1 MNDLLYHFSYALDC
15 VEHDLVGT
23 TTHHGQRVAC
33 MCVAMGDRLGYSKE
47 KLLDLA
53 GIAILHDNALTEY
66 IQDEWRNGVDILK
79 DSERVQLGAHCVKGE
94 RNLSLMPFQ
103 ESESGSILYHHENAD
118 GTGPFHKTTDEVC
131 MNAQLIHVAD
141 QVDALWDLSHM
152 NREKY
157 NSILD
162 FMKEQENRMF
172 SSLCV
177 QLFHESCTYELLA
190 AFGREKALV
199 MLQEKLPRIERDYTD
214 EQIKGISDVIA
225 NIVDYKSKFTRTH
238 SIGIAQKAERMGIYY
253 GYSPENVTKLYFAG
267 AMHDIGK
274 LVVDRD
280 ILEKPDKLTDHEYT
294 HMKNHA
300 YYTYDILRRIEGM
313 GEVTMWASLHHE
325 KLDGSGYPFG
335 KKADEL
341 TEPER
346 LMACVDIYQALTEKR
361 PYKDGMPHEKAIAI
375 LQTMVDK
382 GQLDGR
388 IVDDI
393 DKVFDQQNVKEENMD
408 AR

>member
-1 MNDLLYHFSYALDC
+1 MRLSMNDLLYHFSYALDC

-33 MCVAMGDRLGYSKE
+33 MCVAMGEGYGYSKE
-47 KLLDLA
+47 KLMDLA

-66 IQDEWRNGVDILK
+66 IQDEWKNGVDVLR
-79 DSERVQLGAHCVKGE
+79 DSARVELGAHCVIGE

-103 ESESGSILYHHENAD
+103 EPEAGSILYHHENAD
-118 GTGPFHKTTDEVC
+118 KTGPFHKRADEVC

-141 QVDALWDLSHM
+141 QVDALWDLSHVT
-152 NREKY
+152 REKY
-157 NSILD
+157 ENIVK
-162 FMKEQENRMF
+162 FVREQEDKMF
-172 SSLCV
+172 SAKCV
-177 QLFHESCTYELLA
+177 QLFCDSCTYELLA

-199 MLQEKLPRIERDYTD
+199 LLQEMLPRVEREYTD
-214 EQIKGISDVIA
+214 EQMKGISDVVA

-238 SIGIAQKAERMGIYY
+238 SLGIAQKAERMGQHYN
-253 GYSPENVTKLYFAG
+253 YSAEDVTKLYFAG

-280 ILEKPDKLTDHEYT
+280 ILEKPDKLSDHEYT

-313 GEVTMWASLHHE
+313 GEVTMWASYHHE

-335 KKADEL
+335 KTAEEL
-341 TEPER
+341 SEPER
-346 LMACVDIYQALTEKR
+346 LMACIDIYQALTEKR
-361 PYKDGMPHEKAIAI
+361 PYKEGMSHEKAIAI
-375 LQTMVDK
+375 LHTMVDK
-382 GQLDGR
+382 GQLDGK
-388 IVDDI
+388 IVADI
-393 DKVFDQQNVKEENMD
+393 DKVFGE
-408 AR
+408 